1 MSNAQVAVSQLS
13 IQAELAKVYDISEIT
28 ARGIMMTPALAV
40 DGVVQMAGKVSTV
53 DEIKEQLMSKE

>member
-1 MSNAQVAVSQLS
+1 MSQLS